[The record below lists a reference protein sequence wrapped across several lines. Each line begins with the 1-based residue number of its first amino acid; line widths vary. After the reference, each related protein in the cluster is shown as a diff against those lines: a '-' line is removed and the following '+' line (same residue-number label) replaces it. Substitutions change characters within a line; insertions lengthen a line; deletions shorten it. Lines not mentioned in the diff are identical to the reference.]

1 MLEQMRKGAGTWI
14 AKIFIGLLVLS
25 FAVWGIADIFGGYRF
40 GALATVGDVEIS
52 EDEYRQAIE
61 RERQLLSQRLGR
73 PLTLDQ
79 ARAIGLDRQV
89 LDRLIGG
96 AAIDGHVRDLGV
108 GISDEAIAE
117 EIRRNPSFQDASGN
131 FSRTIFEQILRNNG
145 LTEAGYVLLAR
156 RDANRQQVTGA
167 LINELLVPKVL
178 LSAVNRYQNETRI
191 LSYFLLPKS
200 AIGEIADP
208 SEQVISEYY
217 EANKASF
224 RAPQYRKVALLIVT
238 PDTVRDKI
246 KVTDE
251 EIKQTYEADIN
262 RYRTPEKRRIQQISF
277 PDKESAE
284 AAKKKIEAGTDF
296 AAVAKER
303 GFSEADID
311 LGLVAKSGLGDPA
324 VADAAF
330 AAQKDQVVGPIVGRL
345 GIFLVRVTAI
355 EPEVVRTLD
364 EVRDEIRNQLAAQR
378 AGEVILDIHDL
389 VEDKRAEGST
399 LAEIAKDNE
408 LTSLEIPA
416 VDRSGT
422 DPAGKAVADMPEVA
436 GLLPAIFDSDVGF
449 EADPVQTRDDGFVW
463 FNVEGITPER
473 QKPLEEVR
481 DEVIA
486 KWKED
491 ETRKALSKRAAEMV
505 EQGRAGA
512 TIEALA
518 KEIDAEVKTTEP
530 FKRSGTPEGLPR
542 TAVSQAFTLALDA
555 FSSAAT
561 DDGEGRVIFQ
571 LTKIDTPKGD
581 PPKEVAE
588 ALSTQLA
595 GGIENDLLLQY
606 IAGLRQTYP
615 VSVNEAV
622 FNRVTGRTNQ

>member
-52 EDEYRQAIE
+52 EDEFRQAFE
-61 RERQLLSQRLGR
+61 RERQVLSQRLGR

-89 LDRLIGG
+89 LNRLIGG
-96 AAIDGHVRDLGV
+96 AAIDGHVRNLGV
-108 GISDEAIAE
+108 GISDEAIAA
-117 EIRRNPSFQDASGN
+117 EIRRNPNFQDASGN
-131 FSRTIFEQILRNNG
+131 FSRTIFEQVLRNNG

-167 LINELLVPKVL
+167 LVNEVLVPKVL

-191 LSYFLLPKS
+191 LRYFLLPKS

-208 SEQVISEYY
+208 SDQAIKEYY

-224 RAPQYRKVALLIVT
+224 KAPEYRKVALLIVT
-238 PDTVRDKI
+238 PETIGDKV

-251 EIKQTYEADIN
+251 EIKRAYEANIGK
-262 RYRTPEKRRIQQISF
+262 YRSPEKRRIQQISF
-277 PDKESAE
+277 PDRESAE
-284 AAKKKIEAGTDF
+284 AAKKKIEDGTDF
-296 AAVAKER
+296 LAVAKER

-311 LGLVAKSGLGDPA
+311 LGLVAKSGLGDAA

-330 AAQKDQVVGPIVGRL
+330 AAEKDQVVGPIVGKL
-345 GIFLVRVTAI
+345 GTFLIRVTAI

-364 EVRDEIRNQLAAQR
+364 EVRDEIRAALVKDR
-378 AGEVILDIHDL
+378 AGEVILDIHDV

-399 LAEIAKDNE
+399 LAEIAKDNK
-408 LTSLEIPA
+408 LEYLEVAA
-416 VDRSGT
+416 VDRSGN
-422 DPAGKAVADMPEVA
+422 DPAGNAAAEVPAVT

-449 EADPVQTRDDGFVW
+449 EADPVQTGDDGFVW

-481 DEVIA
+481 AQVIA
-486 KWKED
+486 QWKQAEL
-491 ETRKALSKRAAEMV
+491 RKALSKRAAEMV
-505 EQGRAGA
+505 EQGRSGA

-518 KEIDAEVKTTEP
+518 EEIDAEVKTTKP
-530 FKRSGTPEGLPR
+530 FKRNGTPEGLPR
-542 TAVSQAFTLALDA
+542 TAVSQAFALALNA

-561 DDGEGRVIFQ
+561 EGDEGRVIFQ
-571 LTKIDTPKGD
+571 LTEIDTPKGA

-588 ALSTQLA
+588 ALTEQLTS
-595 GGIENDLLLQY
+595 GIENDLLLQY
-606 IAGLRQTYP
+606 VAGLRNAYGVT
-615 VSVNEAV
+615 VNEAV